1 MNGSTSRIIQMGDRV
16 NAWNDRHPDDDAGN
30 AGNAARIKALVQQAH
45 VLLAQQREGFVHVH
59 ASATRKAELRRAMVT
74 SIRHLSR
81 VGRAAAADQPE
92 VGSSFR
98 FKPSKSTALAF
109 RTAVGSMV
117 ESARTHQEVLVARG
131 LAVPM
136 LNALAQMLDQFDAAV
151 TLGSDGRAEHVSATR
166 QLNQVASDI
175 ARTVRVMDGRN
186 RQRFQNDGQAL
197 GEWISAS
204 TVLGTP
210 RGGSEPGT
218 PEVPATDTPA
228 AGDVRPAA

>member
-1 MNGSTSRIIQMGDRV
+1 MGDRV
-16 NAWNDRHPDDDAGN
+16 DAWNDRHPDDDAGN

-45 VLLAQQREGFVHVH
+45 TLLAQQREGFVHVH
-59 ASATRKAELRRAMVT
+59 ASATRKAELRRAMAT

-81 VGRAAAADQPE
+81 VGRAAATDQPE

-98 FKPSKSTALAF
+98 FKPSGFTTLAF
-109 RTAVGSMV
+109 RTAVGSMISRP
-117 ESARTHQEVLVARG
+117 EPTRRCWWRG

-166 QLNQVASDI
+166 QLNQVAADI

-210 RGGSEPGT
+210 RGSSEAETPDGST
-218 PEVPATDTPA
+218 P